1 MTSRVAVFRRGRAGI
16 DESVVLILHTNDG
29 ERDIRDHVK
38 KQKISGGTR
47 SDLGRRCRDTFSSLK
62 KTCRK
67 LGISFWRY
75 LTDRISCS
83 DQIAL
88 LHHIIEQRIAS
99 S

>member
-1 MTSRVAVFRRGRAGI
+1 
-16 DESVVLILHTNDG
+16 VLERPEIPLHTNDS

-38 KQKISGGTR
+38 KQKISDGTR
-47 SDLGRRCRDTFSSLK
+47 SDLGRLCRDTFSSLK

-67 LGISFWRY
+67 LGTSFWDY
-75 LTDRISCS
+75 LTDRVSCS
-83 DQIAL
+83 DQIPP